1 VFLVYLGSLQAQVK
15 IFASLYTTLQGLRP
29 SVERAVEAL
38 EASPELPE
46 KSGAPALLPVRKTIE
61 FENVTA
67 GYEPGRAVLRNISLH
82 VEHGQTIAIVGH
94 TGAGKTTLVNLIPRF
109 MDPWEGR
116 VLIDGHDLREVS
128 LKSVREQV
136 ALVLQDSFLFPLSVA
151 DNIAYAR
158 PGAARS
164 EIEAAAQAANA
175 HDFIAS
181 LPQGYETVIGERG
194 ATLSGGERQRLSIAR
209 AILKDAPILIL
220 DEPTSALDSETE
232 RDILQALQRLM
243 KGRTTFVIAH
253 RLSTVRRANLLVV
266 LERGQIIE
274 TGSHNELLAS
284 GGQYARMQQLQN
296 ATELVSAS

>member
-1 VFLVYLGSLQAQVK
+1 
-15 IFASLYTTLQGLRP
+15 
-29 SVERAVEAL
+29 
-38 EASPELPE
+38 
-46 KSGAPALLPVRKTIE
+46 
-61 FENVTA
+61 
-67 GYEPGRAVLRNISLH
+67 